1 MSFFIRKNNDDNE
14 KLILADLCINDNHFE
29 FASNIYIQ
37 LWKVLN

>member
-29 FASNIYIQ
+29 FCEKKMAMLSIY
-37 LWKVLN
+37 